1 MIDRTQL
8 EHLRPAQRADLIYR
22 EAQSELAQSL
32 WRAAIGNEE
41 RDGGASG
48 SRNAGGL
55 GFGLDSLLALV
66 APDGGAARPHCGCPH
81 APTLSSVDAPP
92 AAAAPAAPPAPASA
106 ASASPVPVADNG
118 LGPNAR
124 YGVHLNSAAERT
136 GIPAPA
142 LAAII
147 DAEAARGAGGAW
159 NCHSRNPR
167 SSAAGLGQFV
177 TRTWI
182 GEAERSGTWLN
193 AEAARRGWLDDSG
206 QVTAAARSSVL
217 ALRYDPE
224 ASIEA
229 TADYAAHNL
238 QRLRR
243 SGIEV
248 GEGVS
253 DIARSAYLAHH
264 LGPGDAVR
272 FLARGLDDGRAS
284 RLLSAQIGAS
294 GAGRRIADAGDA
306 SAAHRSWLLS
316 YVDRRIR
323 PERFAAEI

>member
-8 EHLRPAQRADLIYR
+8 EHLQPAQRADLIYR

-32 WRAAIGNEE
+32 WRAAIGDEE
-41 RDGGASG
+41 RAGGAAG

-66 APDGGAARPHCGCPH
+66 APDGGVARMHCGCPH
-81 APTLSSVDAPP
+81 APTPSNVD
-92 AAAAPAAPPAPASA
+92 AAPAVAEPAAPTPTAA
-106 ASASPVPVADNG
+106 ASASPVPVAENG

-124 YGVHLNSAAERT
+124 YGGHLNSAAERT

-193 AEAARRGWLDDSG
+193 AEAARRGWLDGSG
-206 QVTAAARSSVL
+206 QVTASARSSVL

-238 QRLRR
+238 ERLRR

-248 GEGVS
+248 GDDVA

-272 FLARGLDDGRAS
+272 FLARGLDDGRAG

-294 GAGRRIADAGDA
+294 GASRRIADAGDA

-323 PERFAAEI
+323 PERFTAEI